1 MKFTAPISN
10 RILPR
15 VLQSKSPRYQK
26 AQTWKLKSSPRP
38 RVASKPPT
46 TLPGKTESG
55 TGELLRARTEASR
68 TSALHAKIDGLMSED
83 LLALF
88 RETGAL
94 LDGHFI
100 LRSGLHS
107 RQYFQCA
114 LLLQHTDIAAKVCG
128 WLADK
133 LREFDCDA
141 VISPALGGIIVG
153 QEVGRALGKR
163 HIFVE
168 KDEGKLVLRRGF
180 QISPDE
186 KFIVVEDVVTRGGRV
201 QETIDIVR
209 SRGGT
214 VSAVGVIVDRSG
226 ETKPNFGCPFVNLI
240 KMDVETFAADKLPP
254 DLAKI
259 PAVKPGS
266 K

>member
-1 MKFTAPISN
+1 
-10 RILPR
+10 
-15 VLQSKSPRYQK
+15 
-26 AQTWKLKSSPRP
+26 
-38 RVASKPPT
+38 
-46 TLPGKTESG
+46 
-55 TGELLRARTEASR
+55 
-68 TSALHAKIDGLMSED
+68 MSED

-88 RETGAL
+88 RKTGAL

-114 LLLQHTDIAAKVCG
+114 LLLQYTDVTARVCG
-128 WLADK
+128 MLADQ
-133 LREFDCDA
+133 LRGCDCDT

-168 KDEGKLVLRRGF
+168 KEAGGLVLRRGF
-180 QISPDE
+180 KIDKGE
-186 KFIVVEDVVTRGGRV
+186 RFIVAEDVVTRGGRV

-209 SRGGT
+209 AHGGI
-214 VSAVGVIVDRSG
+214 VSAVGVIVDRSDQD
-226 ETKPNFGCPFVNLI
+226 KPDFGCPFVSLI
-240 KMDVETFAADKLPP
+240 EMNVETFEADKLPA

-259 PAVKPGS
+259 PAIKPGS
-266 K
+266 L

>member
-1 MKFTAPISN
+1 MGPEDKRHMTRPANIRACTRAPQMSN
-10 RILPR
+10 DI
-15 VLQSKSPRYQK
+15 
-26 AQTWKLKSSPRP
+26 
-38 RVASKPPT
+38 
-46 TLPGKTESG
+46 
-55 TGELLRARTEASR
+55 
-68 TSALHAKIDGLMSED
+68 
-83 LLALF
+83 LALF
-88 RETGAL
+88 RNTGAL

-107 RQYFQCA
+107 REYFQCA
-114 LLLQHTDIAAKVCG
+114 LLLQNTEIAATVCG

-133 LREFDCDA
+133 LREFNCDT

-153 QEVGRALGKR
+153 QEVGRSLGKR

-180 QISPDE
+180 LISPGE

-201 QETIDIVR
+201 QETINIVR
-209 SRGGT
+209 AHGGI

-226 ETKPNFGCPFVNLI
+226 KAKPDFGCPFASL
-240 KMDVETFAADKLPP
+240 VEMTVENFPANNLPP

>member
-1 MKFTAPISN
+1 
-10 RILPR
+10 
-15 VLQSKSPRYQK
+15 
-26 AQTWKLKSSPRP
+26 
-38 RVASKPPT
+38 
-46 TLPGKTESG
+46 
-55 TGELLRARTEASR
+55 
-68 TSALHAKIDGLMSED
+68 MSED
-83 LLALF
+83 LLSLF
-88 RETGAL
+88 RKTGAL

-114 LLLQHTDIAAKVCG
+114 ILLQHTDIAAHVCKQ
-128 WLADK
+128 LADK
-133 LREFDCDA
+133 LRQFDCDT

-153 QEVGRALGKR
+153 QEVGRSLGKR

-168 KDEGKLVLRRGF
+168 KEEGKLVLRRGF

-209 SRGGT
+209 DRGGI
-214 VSAVGVIVDRSG
+214 VSTVGVIVDRSG
-226 ETKPNFGCPFVNLI
+226 KAKPDFGCPFLSLI
-240 KMDVETFAADKLPP
+240 EMNVETFPADNLPP

>member
-1 MKFTAPISN
+1 
-10 RILPR
+10 
-15 VLQSKSPRYQK
+15 
-26 AQTWKLKSSPRP
+26 
-38 RVASKPPT
+38 
-46 TLPGKTESG
+46 
-55 TGELLRARTEASR
+55 
-68 TSALHAKIDGLMSED
+68 MSEY

-88 RETGAL
+88 RKTGAL
-94 LDGHFI
+94 LDGHFV

-114 LLLQHTDIAAKVCG
+114 ILLQHTDVAAQVCAQ
-128 WLADK
+128 LADK
-133 LREFDCDA
+133 LRELDCDT

-153 QEVGRALGKR
+153 QEVGRSLGKR

-168 KDEGKLVLRRGF
+168 KEDGKLVLRRGF
-180 QISPDE
+180 QILRNE

-209 SRGGT
+209 AHGGIVT
-214 VSAVGVIVDRSG
+214 AVGVIVDRSG
-226 ETKPNFGCPFVNLI
+226 DAKPDFKCPFLSL
-240 KMDVETFAADKLPP
+240 VEMNVENFPADKLPA
-254 DLAKI
+254 DLAKL

>member
-1 MKFTAPISN
+1 
-10 RILPR
+10 
-15 VLQSKSPRYQK
+15 
-26 AQTWKLKSSPRP
+26 
-38 RVASKPPT
+38 
-46 TLPGKTESG
+46 
-55 TGELLRARTEASR
+55 
-68 TSALHAKIDGLMSED
+68 MSHD
-83 LLALF
+83 VLALF
-88 RETGAL
+88 RKTGAL

-107 RQYFQCA
+107 REYFQCA
-114 LLLQHTDIAAKVCG
+114 LLLQNTQVAATICG

-133 LREFDCDA
+133 LRKFECDT
-141 VISPALGGIIVG
+141 VVSPALGGIIVG
-153 QEVGRALGKR
+153 QEVGRSLGKR

-168 KDEGKLVLRRGF
+168 KEEGKLVLRRGF
-180 QISPDE
+180 QISPRE
-186 KFIVVEDVVTRGGRV
+186 KFVVVEDVVTRGGRV

-209 SRGGT
+209 NHGGV

-226 ETKPNFGCPFVNLI
+226 KMKPDFGCPFVSL
-240 KMDVETFAADKLPP
+240 VEMTVENFPADNLPP

>member
-1 MKFTAPISN
+1 MN
-10 RILPR
+10 
-15 VLQSKSPRYQK
+15 
-26 AQTWKLKSSPRP
+26 
-38 RVASKPPT
+38 
-46 TLPGKTESG
+46 
-55 TGELLRARTEASR
+55 
-68 TSALHAKIDGLMSED
+68 ED

-88 RETGAL
+88 RKTGAL
-94 LDGHFI
+94 LDGHFV

-114 LLLQHTDIAAKVCG
+114 LLLQHTDVAAQVCG
-128 WLADK
+128 QLANK
-133 LREFDCDA
+133 LRKFDCDT

-153 QEVGRALGKR
+153 QEVGRSLGKR

-168 KDEGKLVLRRGF
+168 KENGKLVLRRGF
-180 QISPDE
+180 RISPNE

-201 QETIDIVR
+201 RETIDIVHNH
-209 SRGGT
+209 RGI

-226 ETKPNFGCPFVNLI
+226 KTKPDFGCPFVSLI
-240 KMDVETFAADKLPP
+240 EMNVETFRADNLPP
-254 DLAKI
+254 DLVRI

>member
-1 MKFTAPISN
+1 M
-10 RILPR
+10 
-15 VLQSKSPRYQK
+15 
-26 AQTWKLKSSPRP
+26 
-38 RVASKPPT
+38 
-46 TLPGKTESG
+46 
-55 TGELLRARTEASR
+55 
-68 TSALHAKIDGLMSED
+68 HED

-88 RETGAL
+88 RQTGAL
-94 LDGHFI
+94 LDGHFV

-114 LLLQHTDIAAKVCG
+114 LLLQHTDIAAHFCG
-128 WLADK
+128 ALADR
-133 LREFDCDA
+133 LRAFDCDA

-153 QEVGRALGKR
+153 QEVGRALSKR

-168 KDEGKLVLRRGF
+168 KMEGKLVLRRGF
-180 QISPDE
+180 KIDKQE
-186 KFIVVEDVVTRGGRV
+186 RFIVVEDVVTRGGRV

-209 SRGGT
+209 SHGGIVT
-214 VSAVGVIVDRSG
+214 AVGVIVDRSG
-226 ETKPNFGCPFVNLI
+226 KTKPNFGCPSVSLI
-240 KMDVETFAADKLPP
+240 EMDVKTFAADKLPS

>member
-1 MKFTAPISN
+1 MDG
-10 RILPR
+10 R
-15 VLQSKSPRYQK
+15 VERPSERVRAS
-26 AQTWKLKSSPRP
+26 QTPCN
-38 RVASKPPT
+38 
-46 TLPGKTESG
+46 E
-55 TGELLRARTEASR
+55 
-68 TSALHAKIDGLMSED
+68 MSED

-88 RETGAL
+88 RKTRAL

-114 LLLQHTDIAAKVCG
+114 LLLQHTEIAAKVCG

-133 LREFDCDA
+133 LREFDCDT

-153 QEVGRALGKR
+153 QEVGRYLGKR

-201 QETIDIVR
+201 QETIDIVHNQ
-209 SRGGT
+209 GAI

-226 ETKPNFGCPFVNLI
+226 KAKPEFSCPFVSLI
-240 KMDVETFAADKLPP
+240 EMNVETFPADTLPP

>member
-1 MKFTAPISN
+1 MRRS
-10 RILPR
+10 
-15 VLQSKSPRYQK
+15 
-26 AQTWKLKSSPRP
+26 
-38 RVASKPPT
+38 
-46 TLPGKTESG
+46 ES
-55 TGELLRARTEASR
+55 AA
-68 TSALHAKIDGLMSED
+68 AKEEHMSED

-88 RETGAL
+88 HKTGAL

-114 LLLQHTDIAAKVCG
+114 ILLQHTDTAARVCRQ
-128 WLADK
+128 LAEK
-133 LREFDCDA
+133 LRKFDCDT

-153 QEVGRALGKR
+153 QEVGRLLGKR

-186 KFIVVEDVVTRGGRV
+186 KFVVVEDVVTRGGRV
-201 QETIDIVR
+201 QETIDIVHNH
-209 SRGGT
+209 GGV

-226 ETKPNFGCPFVNLI
+226 KSKPDFACPFVSLI
-240 KMDVETFAADKLPP
+240 EMNVETFPANDLPP
-254 DLAKI
+254 DLARI

>member
-1 MKFTAPISN
+1 VVEAVRQHAGQSGQNARAP
-10 RILPR
+10 
-15 VLQSKSPRYQK
+15 Q
-26 AQTWKLKSSPRP
+26 
-38 RVASKPPT
+38 
-46 TLPGKTESG
+46 
-55 TGELLRARTEASR
+55 
-68 TSALHAKIDGLMSED
+68 MSED

-88 RETGAL
+88 RQTGAL

-114 LLLQHTDIAAKVCG
+114 ILLQHTEIAAQVCG
-128 WLADK
+128 SLADK
-133 LREFDCDA
+133 LRDFDCST

-153 QEVGRALGKR
+153 QEVGRSLGKR

-168 KDEGKLVLRRGF
+168 KEDGKLVLRRGF
-180 QISPDE
+180 QISSEE

-209 SRGGT
+209 ARGGI

-226 ETKPNFGCPFVNLI
+226 NTKPNFGCPFVSLAEMN
-240 KMDVETFAADKLPP
+240 VETFPADNLPL

-259 PAVKPGS
+259 PPVKPGS

>member
-1 MKFTAPISN
+1 
-10 RILPR
+10 
-15 VLQSKSPRYQK
+15 
-26 AQTWKLKSSPRP
+26 
-38 RVASKPPT
+38 
-46 TLPGKTESG
+46 
-55 TGELLRARTEASR
+55 
-68 TSALHAKIDGLMSED
+68 MSED

-88 RETGAL
+88 RKTSAL
-94 LDGHFI
+94 LDGHFV

-114 LLLQHTDIAAKVCG
+114 ILLQHTDIAAQVCG
-128 WLADK
+128 QLADK
-133 LREFDCDA
+133 VRQFDCDT

-153 QEVGRALGKR
+153 QEVGRSLGKR

-180 QISPDE
+180 QISPND
-186 KFIVVEDVVTRGGRV
+186 KFVVVEDVVTRGGRV

-209 SRGGT
+209 AHGGT

-226 ETKPNFGCPFVNLI
+226 DKKPDFGCPFVSL
-240 KMDVETFAADKLPP
+240 VEMSVENFPADNLPP
-254 DLAKI
+254 DLVKI
-259 PAVKPGS
+259 PVVKPGS